1 MAHKILIAFD
11 ESVNA
16 MRAVEF
22 VAKAFTKDKKITLF
36 SVTPDTAALC
46 DMNSPSLTPYF
57 MEQKGTFCTLEEKKK
72 DLLNEAQKKAKQL
85 LLDAG
90 FKGQNIKTKVQ
101 TKKKGVARDIVN
113 EASAGYDTIVI
124 GRRGLSGIK
133 EFFIGSISNKVL
145 NLASSVSILVVD

>member
-1 MAHKILIAFD
+1 MVQKILIAFD

-22 VAKAFTKDKKITLF
+22 VASAFTTDKKITLF
-36 SVTPDTAALC
+36 SVTPDTEALC
-46 DMNSPSLTPYF
+46 DMNSPSLIPYF

-72 DLLNEAQKKAKQL
+72 DLLREAQQKAKQI

-90 FKGQNIKTKVQ
+90 FNGQNIKTKVQ
-101 TKKKGVARDIVN
+101 TKEKGIARDIIK
-113 EASAGYDTIVI
+113 EAGDEYDVIVI

-133 EFFIGSISNKVL
+133 EFFMGSISQKVL
-145 NLASSVSILVVD
+145 NLASSISILIVD